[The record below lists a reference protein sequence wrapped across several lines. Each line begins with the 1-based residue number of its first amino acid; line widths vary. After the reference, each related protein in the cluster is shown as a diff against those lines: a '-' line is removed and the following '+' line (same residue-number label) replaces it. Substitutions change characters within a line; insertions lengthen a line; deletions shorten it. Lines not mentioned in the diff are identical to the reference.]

1 MVKKSGASRSK
12 TRSARLPKTNI
23 TVRGGIHA
31 GRDVIMGDQY
41 NDLRQQIAHI
51 ATPDAFIAGAQQAQ
65 AHIAALK
72 QQPNLLP
79 AEVRR
84 LEVVEGDVSEAIAE
98 AKKPKP
104 LGERINTTLT
114 SAKETMDK
122 LGGSVKSAMELGT
135 ILGGLAQIAL
145 KVFGG

>member
-1 MVKKSGASRSK
+1 
-12 TRSARLPKTNI
+12 
-23 TVRGGIHA
+23 
-31 GRDVIMGDQY
+31 MGDQY
-41 NDLRQQIAHI
+41 NDLRQQIANV
-51 ATPDAFIAGAQQAQ
+51 ATPAEFVAGAQQAQ

-84 LEVVEGDVSEAIAE
+84 LEVVEGDVKEVIEE

-104 LGERINTTLT
+104 LGERINATLT
-114 SAKETMDK
+114 SAKETMDR
-122 LGGSVKSAMELGT
+122 LGGSVKSAMELGA

-145 KVFGG
+145 KIFGVSP